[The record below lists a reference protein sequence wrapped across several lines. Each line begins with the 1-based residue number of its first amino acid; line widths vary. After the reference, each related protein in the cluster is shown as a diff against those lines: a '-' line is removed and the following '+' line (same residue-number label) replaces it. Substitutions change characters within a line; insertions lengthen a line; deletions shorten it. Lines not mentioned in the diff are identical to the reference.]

1 MNIKWLKTF
10 LVAAKWENFRKASEE
25 LFLTQPA
32 VTKHIKQLESHLDSN
47 LFERSGKTV
56 TLTPAGY
63 QFLPVAKEWLSKYE
77 QGMDRFESWKQG
89 YQRKLTIAV
98 APQIASSFL
107 PSLLRTFIK
116 ENSDIEVLIHV
127 SSSFEIGNEIAA
139 GKADLGLS
147 RLQPSQVNLKV
158 EKIHEESVILV
169 GPWGTQNW
177 NEREAL
183 STHRLITYN
192 HPDYWDSLLHEVKN
206 HYPKVRTMTV
216 NQMEVTKKFIAQALG
231 VSYLPVSTVKEEV
244 MNHTLL
250 EILPERVMA
259 PMSATYLLTRIETS
273 EVKSFVAFFKEALLT
288 I

>member
-47 LFERSGKTV
+47 LFERRGKTV

-127 SSSFEIGNEIAA
+127 SSSFEIGNEIAV

-158 EKIHEESVILV
+158 EKIHEEPVILV

-250 EILPERVMA
+250 EIPPERVMA